1 MAREGPGF
9 PEATDASGQPLRNTA
24 LVEAMR
30 NVSVADTA
38 ETRALLFRLLLETSL
53 LAVTPDRPEPPRAWT
68 AGPGEA
74 LSLVTL
80 SDSEGTVLPLFT
92 SAAAV
97 SRWRPEGAG
106 YIALPCAAILEM
118 AAANGT
124 NKIALDL
131 GSPTSGYLT
140 RYEIEQLARGRLPL
154 GRSDVVA
161 EATKVRIGRPSVPPP
176 AGALEAVRSQL
187 KAEPTAQRAWYFLM
201 QQGSQPPEMLIA
213 VQFAQGLDPGSVQ
226 RAMRRVVDG
235 AGQRSEV
242 VRTLS
247 FLVAD
252 DHWQASMVG
261 GSGEEFFAR
270 HSP

>member
-1 MAREGPGF
+1 
-9 PEATDASGQPLRNTA
+9 LRNTA
-24 LVEAMR
+24 VVEAMR

-38 ETRALLFRLLLETSL
+38 DTRALLFRLLLETSL
-53 LAVTPDRPEPPRAWT
+53 LALTPDRPDPPGAWT
-68 AGPGEA
+68 AQPGEA

-80 SDSEGTVLPLFT
+80 TDSEGTVLPLFT

-97 SRWRPEGAG
+97 TRWKPEGAG
-106 YIALPCAAILEM
+106 YLAMPSRAIFEM

-131 GSPTSGYLT
+131 GSPTGGYLT

-154 GRSDVVA
+154 GRSEVVA
-161 EATKVRIGRPSVPPP
+161 EAAEVRIGRPAVPPP
-176 AGALEAVRSQL
+176 ADALEAVRSQL
-187 KAEPTAQRAWYFLM
+187 EAETRTERAWYFLM
-201 QQGSQPPEMLIA
+201 QQGNQAAEMMIA
-213 VQFAQGLDPGSVQ
+213 VQFDQGSDAASVQ
-226 RAMRRVVDG
+226 QAMRRVVDG
-235 AGQRSEV
+235 AGRRSEV

-252 DHWQASMVG
+252 DHWKKSMLG
-261 GSGEEFFAR
+261 GAGEEFFAR